1 MQTITFETEIN
12 FGKHKGLTVNQILEI
27 EPYYVVWLLEH
38 VPDFYLPLQTVQELS
53 QKHSCFNNLLINT
66 STYKKKVVEKGEIT
80 LPNFSHNQIGRLYHT
95 RQNEELMP
103 EFGARNPFGDPF
115 KYITFSFSEYPQ
127 WIKNVSYW
135 EYARIN
141 EDENGIPQISICLDR
156 LPTILKYE
164 GDQLKIAYEVD
175 PKYQKHNKYNPHHF
189 SNDKLLFQV
198 KADEHE
204 FIEVAKRCIAL
215 NMLMIR

>member
-1 MQTITFETEIN
+1 MQTITFETVIA
-12 FGKHKGLTVNQILEI
+12 FGKHKGLSVNQILEQD
-27 EPYYVVWLLEH
+27 PNYVIWLLENIS
-38 VPDFYLPLQTVQELS
+38 DFYLPLQTVKDLS
-53 QKHSCFNNLLINT
+53 VEHPCFKDLLIGN
-66 STYKKKVVEKGEIT
+66 STYKKKVVEKGEIK
-80 LPNFSHNQIGRLYHT
+80 LPNFSYGQIDRLYHT
-95 RQNEELMP
+95 QKNEELMP
-103 EFGARNPFGDPF
+103 EYGARNPFGDPF

-135 EYARIN
+135 EYARID

-164 GDQLKIAYEVD
+164 GEQLIIAYEAD
-175 PKYQKHNKYNPHHF
+175 PKYQKHNKYNPHQF

-204 FIEVAKRCIAL
+204 FLEVAKRCIAL

>member
-1 MQTITFETEIN
+1 MQTITFETKLT
-12 FGKHKGLTVNQILEI
+12 FGKHKGHSINQILEQD
-27 EPYYVVWLLEH
+27 PNYVIWLLENI
-38 VPDFYLPLQTVQELS
+38 PDFYLPLQTVKDITAEYP
-53 QKHSCFNNLLINT
+53 CFKDLFNWN
-66 STYKKKVVEKGEIT
+66 SKYKKKVVEKGEIK
-80 LPNFSHNQIGRLYHT
+80 LPNFTYGQIDRLYHT
-95 RQNEELMP
+95 QKNEELMP
-103 EFGARNPFGDPF
+103 EFGARNPFGDSF
-115 KYITFSFSEYPQ
+115 NYITFAFSEYPQ

-141 EDENGIPQISICLDR
+141 EDENGIPQISICFDR

-164 GDQLKIAYEVD
+164 GDELKIAYE
-175 PKYQKHNKYNPHHF
+175 PNLKHNKYNPHQF

-204 FIEVAKRCIAL
+204 FLEVAKRCIAL

>member
-1 MQTITFETEIN
+1 MQTITFETVIA
-12 FGKHKGLTVNQILEI
+12 FGKHKGLSVNQILEQD
-27 EPYYVVWLLEH
+27 PNYVIWLLENIC
-38 VPDFYLPLQTVQELS
+38 DFYLPLQTVKDLS
-53 QKHSCFNNLLINT
+53 VEHPCFKDLLIGN
-66 STYKKKVVEKGEIT
+66 STYKKKVVEKGEIK
-80 LPNFSHNQIGRLYHT
+80 LPNFSYGQINRLYHT
-95 RQNEELMP
+95 QKNEELMP
-103 EFGARNPFGDPF
+103 EFGSRNPFGDYF
-115 KYITFSFSEYPQ
+115 NYITFAFSEYPQ

-135 EYARIN
+135 EYARID

-164 GDQLKIAYEVD
+164 GEQLKIAFEVN